1 VKTKPGVSV
10 IVLNW
15 NGKHFLDK
23 CLSSL
28 LNQNYPNYDVLLV
41 DNGSIDGSVGFVEE
55 KFGKNAK
62 LRILA
67 LNENHGFS
75 KGNNIGIKCAQSD
88 YVIILNNDTEARKN
102 FITELVNIAE
112 SDNQIGSVGCKILLY
127 SGKTWFSQ
135 KFMNGG
141 FIVPFF
147 FQTLTEKRIEVIS
160 NSPSNNLANSGCA
173 VLYKKHVLNVV
184 GYFDEEYWS
193 NFEDWDLGYRINIAG
208 FKSTHIP
215 KSLVFH
221 VGAGSEGF
229 TPERKVKS
237 YRNMLFTYFKNYEV
251 NNLLLRLPIVMF
263 ILLPLWHLG
272 WILHRLASNLRDF
285 ERKRGLEYFLSIMRA
300 YMQFLFKLKIFMI
313 KRYRVQRLRK
323 VSDKQIFLNTS
334 LKCLI

>member
-147 FQTLTEKRIEVIS
+147 FQTLT
-160 NSPSNNLANSGCA
+160 
-173 VLYKKHVLNVV
+173 
-184 GYFDEEYWS
+184 
-193 NFEDWDLGYRINIAG
+193 
-208 FKSTHIP
+208 